1 VVSLRLPLI
10 LQLGDALSEQIKD
23 LDSNPAGSGQRIGQ
37 GRSGIEGIGI
47 IGPQAVIGRRGGM
60 CRGQG
65 GRARRSGVDPAG
77 VDHAGQTACSAVEQR
92 HSEGL

>member
-47 IGPQAVIGRRGGM
+47 KALGM
-60 CRGQG
+60 ALEISSIADTDTSTGWFC
-65 GRARRSGVDPAG
+65 
-77 VDHAGQTACSAVEQR
+77 
-92 HSEGL
+92 